1 MNESKF
7 KVVGVNYVGD
17 NYKEAWSSDIYYY
30 KISSSI
36 DVKVDDRVYIKNQLK
51 ENLARVAEIVED
63 SEDDLFK
70 DSYKTP
76 QRFLV
81 LDLSQFL
88 EVEAKYD
95 RIREIESIMDK
106 KVKQIEKLQKYEILK
121 DLDPSVGEILDELKQ
136 LKLETSNNILIE
148 APKEEN

>member
-1 MNESKF
+1 MENF

-17 NYKEAWSSDIYYY
+17 SYKVAWSSDIYYY
-30 KISSSI
+30 KINSSI
-36 DVKVDDRVYIKNQLK
+36 DVKIDDRVYIKNSYK
-51 ENLARVAEIVED
+51 ENLAKVVEVITD
-63 SEDDLFK
+63 LDD
-70 DSYKTP
+70 DVIINQSYKTP

-81 LDLSQFL
+81 LDLSKFL
-88 EVEAKYD
+88 ETEAKFD

-136 LKLETSNNILIE
+136 LKMETSNNILIE
-148 APKEEN
+148 APKED

>member
-1 MNESKF
+1 MENF

-30 KISSSI
+30 KINNSI
-36 DVKVDDRVYIKNQLK
+36 DIKIDDRVYIKNSYK
-51 ENLARVAEIVED
+51 ENLAKVTEIIED
-63 SEDDLFK
+63 INDDIVVNQ
-70 DSYKTP
+70 SYRTP

-81 LDLSQFL
+81 LDLSKFL
-88 EVEAKYD
+88 ETEAKFD

-121 DLDPSVGEILDELKQ
+121 DLDPSVGEILEELKQ
-136 LKLETSNNILIE
+136 LKIETSNSILIE
-148 APKEEN
+148 APKED

>member
-17 NYKEAWSSDIYYY
+17 SYKVAWSSDIYYY

-51 ENLARVAEIVED
+51 ENLARVAEIIED
-63 SEDDLFK
+63 SEDDLFR
-70 DSYKTP
+70 DSYKIP